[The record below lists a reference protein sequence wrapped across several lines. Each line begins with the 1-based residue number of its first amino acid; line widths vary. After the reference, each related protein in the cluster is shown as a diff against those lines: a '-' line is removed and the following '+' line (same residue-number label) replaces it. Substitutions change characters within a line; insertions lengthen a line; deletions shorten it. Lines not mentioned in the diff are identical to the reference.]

1 MKHEVKGMTN
11 KEAKA
16 LLKAIEIIIELS
28 ETKEEAKENV
38 KKIAN
43 ELKKEPINPD
53 QGN

>member
-28 ETKEEAKENV
+28 ETKEAAKEMV
-38 KKIAN
+38 KEIAN